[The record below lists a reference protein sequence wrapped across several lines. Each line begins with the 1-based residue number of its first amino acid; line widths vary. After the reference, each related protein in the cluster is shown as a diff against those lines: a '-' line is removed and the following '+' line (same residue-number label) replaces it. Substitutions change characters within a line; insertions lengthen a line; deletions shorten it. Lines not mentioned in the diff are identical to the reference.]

1 MEKFDW
7 KSEIY
12 LWTQRRRKAKKFNQ
26 ELVDFFTNAFNY
38 HLRPDK
44 ALFGTTDSSIS
55 LLVGNIYF
63 AAYSQKESLWLL
75 LDSKIDTVPDS
86 EIRVAKS
93 SKHFEEPLYWL
104 HTTHLTA
111 IALINKNE
119 AIWQSYKRATDKIF
133 QNKIV
138 TSYKSKIALGKVLL
152 NSFWDNGLKVENSLT
167 TKDLDIT
174 LEKQIEFY
182 KTLDKKERLKKLK
195 LSDPKPEKVIV
206 TQYAFRR
213 NPLVVLEVLERAAGI
228 CEKCKKNAPFL
239 KDNNSNPYLEVHH
252 IIPLAENGD
261 DTVENAIALCA
272 NCHRHAHHGKSTY

>member
-12 LWTQRRRKAKKFNQ
+12 IWTQRRRAAKKFDQ
-26 ELVDFFTNAFNY
+26 ELIEFFTNAFNY

-44 ALFGTTDSSIS
+44 ALFGTNDFSIS

-63 AAYSQKESLWLL
+63 AAYGKSGSLWLL
-75 LDSKIDTVPDS
+75 LDSKIDTVPNTG
-86 EIRVAKS
+86 IRVVKS
-93 SKHFEEPLYWL
+93 SKKFEEPLYWL
-104 HTTHLTA
+104 ETTDLTA
-111 IALINKNE
+111 IASINKNA

-133 QNKIV
+133 QNKSI
-138 TSYKSKIALGKVLL
+138 TAYKPKIAFGKVLL
-152 NSFWDNGLKVENSLT
+152 NSFWNNGLTVENSLT
-167 TKDLDIT
+167 IKDLDIA
-174 LEKQIEFY
+174 LEKQIAFY
-182 KTLDKKERLKKLK
+182 KTLDKKERSGKLK
-195 LSDPKPEKVIV
+195 LWDPKPEKVIV
-206 TQYAFRR
+206 IQYAFRR

-228 CEKCKKNAPFL
+228 CEKCKKTAPFL
-239 KDNNSNPYLEVHH
+239 KDNNGNPYLEVHH